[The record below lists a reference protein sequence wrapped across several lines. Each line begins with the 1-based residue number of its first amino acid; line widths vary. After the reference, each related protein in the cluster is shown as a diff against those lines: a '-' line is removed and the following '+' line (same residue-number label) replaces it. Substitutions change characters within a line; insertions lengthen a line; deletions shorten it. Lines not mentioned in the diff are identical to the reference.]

1 MNNETRETADL
12 PPAETATAPV
22 PKRETKREKRARL
35 QREMADL
42 AKATDDD
49 EPEEIHPTKRPDW
62 VPRAIRMQRHALRVN
77 PKAAQVRVL
86 RSWQGVRN
94 GQIVVLH
101 PAELKRRLASRMVEV
116 VNAK

>member
-1 MNNETRETADL
+1 MSTNDETRETADL
-12 PPAETATAPV
+12 PPMETATAPT
-22 PKRETKREKRARL
+22 PRRRGPQRETR
-35 QREMADL
+35 DL
-42 AKATDDD
+42 PSTETAA
-49 EPEEIHPTKRPDW
+49 EEEIHPTKRPEW
-62 VPRAIRMQRHALRVN
+62 VLRHIRMQRHLLRAM
-77 PKAAQVRVL
+77 PKAKQVRVL